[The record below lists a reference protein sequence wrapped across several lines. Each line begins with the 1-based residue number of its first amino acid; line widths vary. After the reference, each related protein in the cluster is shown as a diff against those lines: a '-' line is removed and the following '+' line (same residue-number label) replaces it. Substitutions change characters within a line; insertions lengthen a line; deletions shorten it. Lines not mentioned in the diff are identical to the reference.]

1 MAQWMH
7 MTQMLQHLPYET
19 VSSLYPPNS
28 FPIEVRH
35 YISEW
40 IENQRWYDAHTYCTC
55 TCLFILNKYCMC
67 LFIRDCVCVCV
78 CSHRED
84 FSQEKIEQESQA
96 QTLLDQGISMLQSV
110 AQQNANVVEKMKLM
124 QMSRNM
130 VIKPKKLSISLKRKW
145 HFILVFGL
153 YHHP

>member
-55 TCLFILNKYCMC
+55 TCLFFNLLQHLLLLKNAKTLVAFMTTLETSLN
-67 LFIRDCVCVCV
+67 
-78 CSHRED
+78 
-84 FSQEKIEQESQA
+84 
-96 QTLLDQGISMLQSV
+96 LLQ
-110 AQQNANVVEKMKLM
+110 
-124 QMSRNM
+124 
-130 VIKPKKLSISLKRKW
+130 
-145 HFILVFGL
+145 HTC
-153 YHHP
+153 